1 MTRFASA
8 FAAVLV
14 IAGGTLSSARED
26 ASRGGIP
33 DVLEFRTMIGVS
45 GPYVTT
51 QATATPVRGL
61 LGGAQPWVVSSAKG
75 ALRADGKIELEI
87 TGLVVDPTA
96 ASSAA
101 GTNPVAQLQAVV
113 SCLGKD
119 ASGNPATVN
128 VSSDPFDATIGSA
141 NLGGGDAR
149 VETFVTLPPLCLAP
163 VVFVTTTSARWLAA
177 SGR

>member
-1 MTRFASA
+1 MTKLASA
-8 FAAVLV
+8 FAAVLL

-26 ASRGGIP
+26 ASRGGIG

-45 GPYVTT
+45 APYLTT

-61 LGGAQPWVVSSAKG
+61 LGAAQPWVVSSAKG

-96 ASSAA
+96 ATSAA

-119 ASGNPATVN
+119 TGGNPATVN
-128 VSSDPFDATIGSA
+128 VSSEAFDARIGSV

-149 VETFVTLPPLCLAP
+149 VETFVALPPLCIAP
-163 VVFVTTTSARWLAA
+163 LVFVTTTSGRWLAA

>member
-1 MTRFASA
+1 MTRLASA

-14 IAGGTLSSARED
+14 IAGGTIGSARED
-26 ASRGGIP
+26 ASGGGIP
-33 DVLEFRTMIGVS
+33 DVLEFRTMLGVS
-45 GPYVTT
+45 APYLTT
-51 QATATPVRGL
+51 QAAATPVRGL
-61 LGGAQPWVVSSAKG
+61 LGGEQPWVVSSAKG
-75 ALRADGKIELEI
+75 VLRADGKVELEI

-119 ASGNPATVN
+119 ASGNPATLN
-128 VSSDPFDATIGSA
+128 VSSAAFDATLGSA
-141 NLGGGDAR
+141 NLGGGNAR
-149 VETFVTLPPLCLAP
+149 VETFVTLPPLCIAP
-163 VVFVTTTSARWLAA
+163 VVFVTNTSGRWLAA